1 MLEFP
6 LKKIRLANYMLALL
20 VLVSAL
26 LFSRNIISVSFT
38 ENDPGLTSTDFS
50 KTAVSRKHPIKH
62 YAVILEK
69 NPFGPPLTFQ
79 PLSGPGETPEQFHSL
94 AGLVLVGTI
103 TGPEHLSYAVF
114 EDKSQSSSGNQEI
127 FKYGDRVFN
136 YGTLKKILPSSVEIE
151 QGAKTYTVSM
161 PIERPSTAP
170 QKSRAKKTANPTKA
184 AFAKKIGDRKY
195 ILNSRIVQE
204 SIENPEHILTDA
216 RLLPNFKDGKQEG
229 FTISEVVP
237 DGLYDNLGLKNGDV
251 LLKINDLKIS
261 NPEVAIQAMSAL
273 RGMNRINLDVVR
285 DGKNMSMNYQIR

>member
-1 MLEFP
+1 
-6 LKKIRLANYMLALL
+6 MLALL

-26 LFSRNIISVSFT
+26 LFSRNIISISFT
-38 ENDPGLTSTDFS
+38 ENDLGLTLADFS
-50 KTAVSRKHPIKH
+50 KTADSRKHPIKH
-62 YAVILEK
+62 YSVILEK

-94 AGLVLVGTI
+94 TGLLLVGTV

-114 EDKSQSSSGNQEI
+114 EDRSQSSSGNQEV

-136 YGTLKKILPSSVEIE
+136 YGTLKKIRSSSVEIE
-151 QGAKTYTVSM
+151 QGGKTYTVSI
-161 PIERPSTAP
+161 PFDRPSTEP
-170 QKSRAKKTANPTKA
+170 QKPRAKKNAKNQKA
-184 AFAKKIGDRKY
+184 AFAKKVGDRKY

-204 SIENPEHILTDA
+204 SIDNPEHILTDA

-237 DGLYDNLGLKNGDV
+237 DGLYHNLGLKNGDV

-285 DGKNMSMNYQIR
+285 NGENMSMSYQIR